1 MQIIDL
7 DQIDRRILAIL
18 QTEAGVTATEV
29 GERIGLS
36 QSACW
41 RRIQRL
47 RDAGVIKDQPAVL
60 DREKVGLSTRVF
72 AHVKLTSHGRTNI
85 TDFADA
91 VRQYPEVLDCYVV
104 LGNVDFLLR
113 IVTEDIKD
121 YERFM
126 YEKLSQLPGVQEVN
140 SSIALSEMKHT
151 TVLPIRHTG
160 SMEFTSII
168 VAMAL
173 AGAAGGL
180 IAGLL
185 GVGGGIIIVPVLEFV
200 LGLLGVDSAI
210 RMHVAVGTS
219 LATNIPPSFASA
231 RAHHKAGA
239 ISMDLIRFW

>member
-1 MQIIDL
+1 MQIVDL

-60 DREKVGLSTRVF
+60 DREKVGLSTMVF

-151 TVLPIRHTG
+151 TVLPI
-160 SMEFTSII
+160 
-168 VAMAL
+168 
-173 AGAAGGL
+173 
-180 IAGLL
+180 
-185 GVGGGIIIVPVLEFV
+185 
-200 LGLLGVDSAI
+200 
-210 RMHVAVGTS
+210 
-219 LATNIPPSFASA
+219 
-231 RAHHKAGA
+231 
-239 ISMDLIRFW
+239 

>member
-1 MQIIDL
+1 MQKIDL
-7 DQIDRRILAIL
+7 DRTDRRILGIL

-47 RDAGVIKDQPAVL
+47 RDAGVIKDQPAIL
-60 DREKVGLSTRVF
+60 DREKVGLSTMVF
-72 AHVKLTSHGRTNI
+72 AQVKLTSHGRTNI

-113 IVTEDIKD
+113 IVTGDIKD

-151 TVLPIRHTG
+151 TVLPI
-160 SMEFTSII
+160 
-168 VAMAL
+168 
-173 AGAAGGL
+173 
-180 IAGLL
+180 
-185 GVGGGIIIVPVLEFV
+185 
-200 LGLLGVDSAI
+200 
-210 RMHVAVGTS
+210 
-219 LATNIPPSFASA
+219 
-231 RAHHKAGA
+231 
-239 ISMDLIRFW
+239 